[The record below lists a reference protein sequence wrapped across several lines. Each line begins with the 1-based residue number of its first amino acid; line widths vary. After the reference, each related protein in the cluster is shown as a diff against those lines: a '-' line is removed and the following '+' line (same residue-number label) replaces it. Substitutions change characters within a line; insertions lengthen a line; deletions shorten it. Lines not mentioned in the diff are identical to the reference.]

1 MGCVQTIRQFLF
13 YIQNLFYWQCIRK
26 NLLQSMHTDTKY
38 CYSNNYHTI
47 TQENTKKTLW
57 NLDNAIIKK
66 TEIAVKN

>member
-1 MGCVQTIRQFLF
+1 
-13 YIQNLFYWQCIRK
+13 
-26 NLLQSMHTDTKY
+26 MHTDTKY

-66 TEIAVKN
+66 TEIAVKNWQSTRSSIFEFERNQIDFLLQS